1 MELNPQSNRESR
13 ESTKEESFKGFTLD
27 CSLAENDQVGTPKFF
42 SLSKSEMLQMEEA
55 NSQIAPLT
63 KELNAVKACW
73 ALTKSELEV
82 KSKALDQI
90 K

>member
-1 MELNPQSNRESR
+1 
-13 ESTKEESFKGFTLD
+13 
-27 CSLAENDQVGTPKFF
+27 
-42 SLSKSEMLQMEEA
+42 MLQMEEA

-63 KELNAVKACW
+63 QELNAVKACW